1 MKRRVLAFL
10 LLFITATTVYAEL
23 RDYSLTRSDGSNLH
37 YYLSAGTKPNT
48 DTLLLILQGS
58 DCNSVTRIDSIF
70 TDYRNVW
77 PEADLL
83 LVEKYGIDRQLSY
96 SSAGERQDCP
106 QAYLKGDSPRQRV
119 ADIRQVLDK
128 VINNGRYPQLIVLG
142 GSEGA
147 VIANLLAS
155 EREVSASIAFN
166 GGGRWFKDDVLH
178 SIQLESPNPEVAREA
193 LAGFEGFSQHILNSP
208 PTDLIVSGHAYDWWQ
223 QMLSLDQQAVL
234 QQIES
239 PVLLIQSGQD
249 RSVSPQKQA
258 QLVNELKAAGKDNIH
273 YLTYGALDHQFNK
286 ADGSSDRKRV
296 VADIRQWLTKILAP

>member
-1 MKRRVLAFL
+1 MKRSVFAFL
-10 LLFITATTVYAEL
+10 LLFITITAYAEL
-23 RDYSLTRSDGSNLH
+23 KDYSLTRSDGSDIH
-37 YYLSAGTKPNT
+37 YYLSAGTVPNT

-70 TDYRNVW
+70 NDYRNVW

-96 SSAGERQDCP
+96 SSAGDRQDCP
-106 QAYLKGDSPRQRV
+106 ESYLKGDSPRQRV

-128 VINNGRYPQLIVLG
+128 IRNNDNYPQLIVLG

-193 LAGFEGFSQHILNSP
+193 LAGFEGFSQHILNSEP
-208 PTDLIVSGHAYDWWQ
+208 SELVVSGHGYDWWQ

-258 QLVNELKAAGKDNIH
+258 QLVNELRAAGKDNIH
-273 YLTYGALDHQFNK
+273 YLTYDALDHQFNK
-286 ADGSSDRKRV
+286 SDGSSDRKRV
-296 VADIRQWLTKILAP
+296 VADIRQWLTRILAP

>member
-10 LLFITATTVYAEL
+10 LLFITSTAYAEL
-23 RDYSLTRSDGSNLH
+23 RDYSLTRSDGSDLH
-37 YYLSAGTKPNT
+37 YYLSAGTVPNT

-96 SSAGERQDCP
+96 SSDAERQDCP
-106 QAYLKGDSPRQRV
+106 DAYLKGDSPRQRV
-119 ADIRQVLDK
+119 ADIRQVLDQ
-128 VINNGRYPQLIVLG
+128 IQQNNRYPRLIVLG

-155 EREVSASIAFN
+155 ERDVSASIAFN

-258 QLVNELKAAGKDNIH
+258 QLVNELEAAGKENIH
-273 YLTYGALDHQFNK
+273 YLTYDELDHQFNK

-296 VADIRQWLTKILAP
+296 VADIRQWLREVLKAS